1 LLRRI
6 GRLPEDK
13 ALDVARQL
21 CAGVAAAHDRG
32 VLHRDLKPANILIDG
47 QGKARITDFGLAV
60 IADQV
65 GPKEKR
71 AGTPAYMSPEQL
83 ANGEISRR
91 SDIYSL
97 GLVLY
102 EVFTGRRAF
111 QGASL
116 LEVERLQRESM
127 PANPT
132 SILEDLDPVIERSI
146 LRCLEKDP
154 ALRPD
159 SVIEVAASLPG
170 GDPLAA
176 ALAAGEMPSPEIVAA
191 AGGHVALQRRQGWLA
206 LGVFATGVALMI
218 AASRSFYMLPQVPV
232 KPPAVLQERAHQI
245 TAQLGYTEPPGDRV
259 SGFLYSVD
267 YPNWARHHRSKPELW
282 A

>member
-1 LLRRI
+1 
-6 GRLPEDK
+6 
-13 ALDVARQL
+13 
-21 CAGVAAAHDRG
+21 H
-32 VLHRDLKPANILIDG
+32 
-47 QGKARITDFGLAV
+47 GKARITDFGLAV

-102 EVFTGRRAF
+102 EIFTGRRAF

-127 PANPT
+127 PATPT
-132 SILEDLDPVIERSI
+132 SILEDLDPVIERAI
-146 LRCLEKDP
+146 LRCLEKDS

-191 AGGHVALQRRQGWLA
+191 AGGHVALQRRQG
-206 LGVFATGVALMI
+206 GFAIGAFAAAVALMM
-218 AASRSFYMLPQVPV
+218 AASRSFYMLPRVPV

-245 TAQLGYTEPPGDRV
+245 LAQLGYTEPARDRV
-259 SGFLYSVD
+259 SGLLYSVD
-267 YPNWARHHRSKPELW
+267 YPNWARSNRNKSDRWADLAKPRVGIIRYW
-282 A
+282 